1 MRSKKYSDLYQ
12 KTEGKAQK
20 PAAERPVTNRPAE
33 PAHKPKPEVNSKPNL
48 DSKPEVNSKSNLDSK
63 PEAKPAGPV
72 PIAEAKP
79 VSPAK
84 KKKKKWPKVLAVVL
98 ILLIAGAGGAY
109 AYARHFMNK
118 KLNQVH
124 RVKVDKNKLSIV
136 DVKGYVNIALLG
148 VDSRGMNKKNLK
160 NSNTDCI
167 IIVSMNTK
175 TKKVNLIS
183 VYRDTY
189 LRINGTS
196 TYEKVNSA
204 FPTTGIN
211 GCLNTLNQAMDLDI
225 DSYVL
230 FNFKMVSDLVNQVGG
245 ITVNVH
251 QNEIYQLNKYTRQ
264 TARNVG
270 QKKYKLVK
278 KAGRQKLE
286 GVQAVSYG
294 RIRKGVGDDF
304 KRTSRMRLVIKLV
317 LDKLKHSSFSE
328 LSDIMDVCLK
338 QCQTNLSNN
347 DMIGLAQ
354 RLSGLEIQKSVGWP
368 YNVTTG
374 FLGQVS
380 YVFPVNLEANTKR
393 LHREMF
399 GQKNYQVST
408 RVKTQSDAI
417 ASAVASGTSMYSVNT
432 SRSTYTPYR
441 GSTST
446 SRSQTYTPRRS
457 YSGGTGSAAGSAA
470 GTGGAASAGAGTSS
484 QGTSGNA
491 GAGAAGGASA
501 AGQTAG
507 ESTGAAEGE

>member
-48 DSKPEVNSKSNLDSK
+48 DSKPEVNSKSNPDSK
-63 PEAKPAGPV
+63 PAAKPAGPV

-79 VSPAK
+79 VSPA
-84 KKKKKWPKVLAVVL
+84 KKKKWPKVLAVVL

-160 NSNTDCI
+160 DSNTDCI

-270 QKKYKLVK
+270 QKKYRLVK

-317 LDKLKHSSFSE
+317 LDKLKHSSLSE
-328 LSDIMDVCLK
+328 LSDIMDVCLR

-457 YSGGTGSAAGSAA
+457 YSGGTGSAGGSAA

-491 GAGAAGGASA
+491 GAGTAGGASA